1 MSMGDVRMQTGII
14 GVFRGEK
21 KETQKRDRK
30 HFPGLRKPWQ
40 NSGQE
45 KLINL
50 RFCGGGKYGW
60 GVADGVD
67 SGIGAIAKCE
77 GILQK

>member
-50 RFCGGGKYGW
+50 RFKEVTISERW
-60 GVADGVD
+60 RRNN
-67 SGIGAIAKCE
+67 I
-77 GILQK
+77 